1 MVSLLTELSI
11 RDIALIDKLRVGFQP
26 GLNVLS
32 GETGA
37 GKSLLVG
44 TLGLLCGDRASA
56 NIVRSGARRGA
67 VEGIFALA
75 PDGWIARQLAALG
88 IELEDGELILRREIV
103 EGGKGRVRANGAA
116 ITLATLA
123 RAAEWLVDLHGQH
136 EHQSLLRPGAQLDAL
151 DEFAGLL
158 TAREEFG
165 RDLRVWQDVDAE
177 LRASSA
183 ASAQDEARRDLARF
197 QLKELEQAAPQPG
210 EFAELGAE
218 RRRLEQAEFLQGA
231 AARLVDA
238 LSEAD
243 LSVRD
248 SLHELADLAAEAA
261 EADASWSEA
270 AASLRSHAIAVE
282 EVAADIRRL
291 GDGVVDDPE
300 RLAFVRERLRLLSD
314 LLHKYGP
321 QEDDLF
327 AFWESLRNTDIDPAE
342 HERHLRV
349 LRERAGELSAK
360 LAGQAADLT
369 RRRRRAG
376 RKLARRL
383 EEILAE
389 LGMAGTRFEVRIGPR
404 TQGVAFRGEAEAE
417 RAGRRGVDNVEYL
430 IAPNRGEESRPL
442 RMIAS
447 GGEISRVMLALKS
460 AIGQTRGTAC
470 MVFDEIDIG
479 VGGRV
484 ASRVARL
491 LGAVAAERQVIC
503 ITHLAPIAS
512 QAKHHLRVF
521 KEDKG
526 GRTVSRVEPVVG
538 AERVEEIARMLGG
551 EGAEGAAK
559 EHARELLREA
569 RS

>member
-1 MVSLLTELSI
+1 MLTELSI

-44 TLGLLCGDRASA
+44 TLGLLCGDRAPA
-56 NIVRSGARRGA
+56 TIVRSGAQRGA
-67 VEGIFALA
+67 VEGVFALA
-75 PDGWIARQLAALG
+75 PDGWIASQLAALG

-116 ITLATLA
+116 ITLSTLA
-123 RAAEWLVDLHGQH
+123 RASEWLIDLHGQH

-151 DEFAGLL
+151 DEYAGLIG
-158 TAREEFG
+158 AREEFG
-165 RDLRVWQDVDAE
+165 RDLRAWQEVDAE
-177 LRASSA
+177 LRESSE
-183 ASAQDEARRDLARF
+183 ASAQEEARRELARF
-197 QLKELEQAAPQPG
+197 QLKELADASPQRG
-210 EFAELGAE
+210 EFGELGAE

-248 SLHELADLAAEAA
+248 SLHELADLAEEAA
-261 EADASWSEA
+261 RADAGWSEA
-270 AASLRSHAIAVE
+270 AASLRSLAIGVE
-282 EVAADIRRL
+282 EVAADVRRL

-300 RLAFVRERLRLLSD
+300 RLALVRERLRLLSD
-314 LLHKYGP
+314 LLRKYGP
-321 QEDDLF
+321 QEDELF
-327 AFWESLRNTDIDPAE
+327 AFWERLRKTEIDPAE
-342 HERHLRV
+342 RERHLRV
-349 LRERAGELSAK
+349 LRERAGELCAG
-360 LAGQAADLT
+360 LARHAADLT

-383 EEILAE
+383 EVILGE
-389 LGMAGTRFEVRIGPR
+389 LGMSGTRFEVQVVPR
-404 TQGVAFRGEAEAE
+404 AQGVAFRGEGEPE
-417 RAGRRGVDNVEYL
+417 RAGRGGVDSVEYL

-460 AIGQTRGTAC
+460 VIGQTRGTAC

-491 LGAVAAERQVIC
+491 LGAVSAERQVIC

-512 QAKHHLRVF
+512 QANHHLRVY

-526 GRTVSRVEPVVG
+526 GRTVSRVEPVTG
-538 AERVEEIARMLGG
+538 GERVEEIARMLGG
-551 EGAEGAAK
+551 EGAEGVAA

-569 RS
+569 QS